1 MTIKRL
7 SITILLI
14 TILTFSMWAQRV
26 QVVSPRHV
34 SVGEEFEV
42 QYIINTQDVR
52 DFRMGNLP
60 HGVEKLCGPY
70 TAQQSSY
77 QMVNG
82 HVTSSSYISFS
93 YVLKASKSGTF
104 SIPPA
109 RFVANGMNLASTPVK
124 FTASGNTSYRSASSA
139 GATPYDEPEE
149 NYRKPQT
156 NGKDLFIRVIAS
168 KTRVHEQEP
177 IMLTYKVYTTTN
189 LVQLYDVKMPD
200 LTGFHVQEVKLPQQK
215 TFHTERLGNK
225 TYKCVVWSQYM
236 MYPQMTGKLQIPS
249 IMFHGVV
256 KEQNRDID
264 PFEAFFDGG
273 GYKEVKRDISANGV
287 TIQVDPLPQ
296 KPADFSGGVGTFNIS
311 AQLNKKT
318 IKVGDPLNLRVVVGG
333 SGNLK
338 LIKHPVLN
346 VPKGFDRYDAKVT
359 DKTKLTAN
367 GVEGNVVYDFV
378 VVPRKQGAYTIPSVT
393 FTYYD
398 VKSNSYRTLRTQS
411 FQVQVEKGD
420 GTNSSVSDYSDAQED
435 ILPIKTGK
443 ADSQTL
449 HNFFFNSLPYWFVI
463 ILMIVAYAFA
473 LYRLRNKMA
482 ERADVL
488 GMQRKKASRAALE
501 RLHHADTY
509 KLKGQT
515 QQFYDEVLQ
524 ALWGYASDSMNLP
537 LETLNRDTVKEQMS
551 KNNIPDETIERFI
564 GIVDDCEFA
573 RYAPSE
579 AQGNMTQII
588 ENAMTIISKI
598 ETTLQNKPGCSS
610 KKKSAFVFLFLL
622 AISLFPLS
630 SSAITK
636 QNADAEY
643 QKGNYSQAVKDYKEI
658 LEGGVSSS
666 VYYNLGNAYYRLD
679 NIPQAILAYER
690 ALQLSPSDGDIR
702 FNLQMAQSK
711 TIDKIT
717 PDGEMFFVTWYKALV
732 NLFGVDSWAV
742 IGLLCLL
749 LSMVMSC
756 VFFLSTTPVR
766 RKWGFFAG
774 LFFLC
779 IFIFS
784 IVFAHQQKSELCQKN
799 GAIIITP
806 TVSVKKTPSE
816 SGTETFVIH
825 EGTKVFVTDHSMRS
839 WYNVKLEDGR
849 EGWIKSNQ
857 LELI

>member
-1 MTIKRL
+1 MIKRL

-14 TILTFSMWAQRV
+14 TILTFSTWAQRV

-34 SVGEEFEV
+34 SVGEEFEIE
-42 QYIINTQDVR
+42 YIINTQDVR
-52 DFRMGNLP
+52 DFRIGSLP
-60 HGVEKLCGPY
+60 HGVEKLYGPS

-77 QMVNG
+77 QMING
-82 HVTSSSYISFS
+82 HVTSSSFISFS
-93 YVLKASKSGTF
+93 YILRASKSGTF
-104 SIPPA
+104 TIPPA
-109 RFVANGMNLASTPVK
+109 RFVANGMNLASTPVR
-124 FTASGNTSYRSASSA
+124 FTASGNTNYRPTSSA
-139 GATPYDEPEE
+139 GGSYEETEEP
-149 NYRKPQT
+149 NRRSQG
-156 NGKDLFIRVIAS
+156 NNKDLFIRVIAS
-168 KTRVHEQEP
+168 KTHVHEQEP

-249 IMFHGVV
+249 ITFHGVV

-264 PFEAFFDGG
+264 PFDAFFDGG
-273 GYKEVKRDISANGV
+273 GYKEVKRDVVANGV

-296 KPADFSGGVGTFNIS
+296 KPADFSGGVGSFNIS

-318 IKVGDPLNLRVVVGG
+318 IKVGDPVNLRVVVGG

-338 LIKHPVLN
+338 LIKQPTLN

-367 GVEGNVVYDFV
+367 GVEGNMVYDFV
-378 VVPRKQGAYTIPSVT
+378 IVPRSQGSYTIPSVT

-398 VKSNSYRTLRTQS
+398 VKANAYRTLRTQS
-411 FQVQVEKGD
+411 FKVQVEKGD
-420 GTNSSVSDYSDAQED
+420 GTSTSVSDYSEAQED
-435 ILPIKTGK
+435 ILPIKQGK

-449 HNFFFNSLPYWFVI
+449 HDFFFNSVAYWI
-463 ILMIVAYAFA
+463 IIVLMIVAYAYLLF
-473 LYRLRNKMA
+473 RLRNTLA

-488 GMQRKKASRAALE
+488 GMQRKKASRVAIE
-501 RLHHADTY
+501 RLHHADTF

-515 QQFYDEVLQ
+515 KEFYDQVLQ
-524 ALWGYASDSMNLP
+524 AMWGYASDSMNLP
-537 LETLNRDTVKEQMS
+537 LETLNRDTVSEQMS
-551 KNNIPDETIERFI
+551 NKNIPSDIIQRFI
-564 GIVDDCEFA
+564 GVVDECEYA

-579 AQGNMTQII
+579 AQGNMTEII

-598 ETTLQNKPGCSS
+598 ETILQGNHTSSNKKASTF
-610 KKKSAFVFLFLL
+610 AFLFLL
-622 AISLFPLS
+622 ALCCCPLTS
-630 SSAITK
+630 QAITK

-643 QKGNYSQAVKDYKEI
+643 QKGNYTQAVNDYKEI
-658 LEGGVSSS
+658 LEDRVSSA

-732 NLFGVDSWAV
+732 NLFGVDTWAI
-742 IGLLCLL
+742 IGLLSLL
-749 LSMVMSC
+749 LAMVLSC
-756 VFFLSTTPVR
+756 VYFLSSTPLR
-766 RKWGFFAG
+766 RKWGFFSS
-774 LFFLC
+774 LFFLLV
-779 IFIFS
+779 FVFS
-784 IVFAHQQKSELCQKN
+784 IVFAHQQKTELCQKN
-799 GAIIITP
+799 GAIITTP
-806 TVSVKKTPSE
+806 TVSVKKTPAE
-816 SGTETFVIH
+816 SGTESFVIH
-825 EGTKVFVTDHSMRS
+825 EGTKVFVIDHSMRQ
-839 WYNVKLEDGR
+839 WYNVKLADGR